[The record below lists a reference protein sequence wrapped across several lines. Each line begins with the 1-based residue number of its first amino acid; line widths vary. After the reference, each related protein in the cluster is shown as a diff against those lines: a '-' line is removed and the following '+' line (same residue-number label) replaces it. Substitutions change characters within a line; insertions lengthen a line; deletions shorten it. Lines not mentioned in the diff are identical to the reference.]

1 MEKDFIILQYKSYQH
16 CLEEQRLNI
25 VVIFI
30 ISIFIITILFQQKR
44 NMNFIKKYVK
54 VKIFILPSKKI
65 IILVLAPFIFAHP
78 ECLVE
83 KIHGCK
89 NNLEIP
95 ST

>member
-1 MEKDFIILQYKSYQH
+1 
-16 CLEEQRLNI
+16 
-25 VVIFI
+25 
-30 ISIFIITILFQQKR
+30 
-44 NMNFIKKYVK
+44 MNFIKKYVK
-54 VKIFILPSKKI
+54 VKIFILPSKEI
-65 IILVLAPFIFAHP
+65 IMLVLAPFIFAHP